1 MDVANIKKPFPKIIL
16 LSGPKRC
23 GKDTFANYLET
34 NHKYI
39 HLKITT
45 KLKECIKLLFDLND
59 NDLEEIKELVN
70 PEWKITP
77 RRMMQFIGTEL
88 FQYKIQELIPNI
100 KRNFWIKSLF
110 NNELINNLTS
120 IQDYRI
126 VISDLRFIHELE
138 EIKKINIPY
147 CHIRINNPNLDYNRD
162 EHISENELYQMEYD
176 FEIINNNDIYNYY
189 YKIDKMMNDLIKI

>member
-1 MDVANIKKPFPKIIL
+1 
-16 LSGPKRC
+16 
-23 GKDTFANYLET
+23 
-34 NHKYI
+34 
-39 HLKITT
+39 
-45 KLKECIKLLFDLND
+45 
-59 NDLEEIKELVN
+59 
-70 PEWKITP
+70 
-77 RRMMQFIGTEL
+77 MMQFIGTEL

-100 KRNFWIKSLF
+100 QRNFWIKSLF